1 MHIGKNI
8 KYLRQ
13 QNSVT
18 QEALA
23 EHLGISYQAVSK
35 WETGANTPDISLLP
49 RIAKYFRV
57 SLDTLF
63 SENIATAAEVFEE
76 IQDDGVLRV
85 VQLLGKKILK
95 ADKFVPGHPPID
107 LVFPYNCNDDTK
119 YLKVEIWGPLIAE
132 SSIAGDVECH
142 GDIQC
147 GSICGSVKC
156 AGNIKAYEIQMA
168 Q

>member
-13 QNSVT
+13 QNKIT

-23 EHLGISYQAVSK
+23 EHLGLSYQAVSK
-35 WETGANTPDISLLP
+35 WETQANTPDIALLP

-76 IQDDGVLRV
+76 IEDDDVLRV

-95 ADKFVPGHPPID
+95 IGRFTPGCPPID
-107 LVFPYNCNDDTK
+107 MVFPYHCGEGTR

-132 SSIAGDVECH
+132 SGINGDVVCH

-147 GSICGSVKC
+147 STICGSVKC
-156 AGNIKAYEIQMA
+156 GGNIKAYEINT
-168 Q
+168 